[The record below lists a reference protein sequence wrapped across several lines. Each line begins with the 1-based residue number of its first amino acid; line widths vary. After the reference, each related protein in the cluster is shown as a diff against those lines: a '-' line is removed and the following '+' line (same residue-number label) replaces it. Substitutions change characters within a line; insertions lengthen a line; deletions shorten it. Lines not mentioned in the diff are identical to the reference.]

1 MAAMGTTLHDDI
13 DLWAPVGRDALPEK
27 LADAMEQRDWAT
39 VRSQLETVMDGITTD
54 GVYGRALLQL
64 ALDLPFGIDP
74 VFDSYRAAASID
86 HGDWDGL
93 RRCLAGSPIEP
104 IQLLGMRDVLLAPLN
119 QIAPK
124 DPLSP
129 YAMLFAPYEY
139 QLSQMV
145 GGYRRWSRTMLSFQ
159 ALELVW
165 SRLDVPAGRHIRQR
179 RLQDSMSMA
188 FAEVQGGRLPTAMAL
203 RSKHSASALPTSHSA
218 SVRLTWRD

>member
-1 MAAMGTTLHDDI
+1 MAAITTTPQDI

-93 RRCLAGSPIEP
+93 EDAWPAVRSSQSSSWVC
-104 IQLLGMRDVLLAPLN
+104 GMF
-119 QIAPK
+119 
-124 DPLSP
+124 S
-129 YAMLFAPYEY
+129 
-139 QLSQMV
+139 
-145 GGYRRWSRTMLSFQ
+145 
-159 ALELVW
+159 
-165 SRLDVPAGRHIRQR
+165 
-179 RLQDSMSMA
+179 
-188 FAEVQGGRLPTAMAL
+188 
-203 RSKHSASALPTSHSA
+203 
-218 SVRLTWRD
+218 